1 MGRPEYEALNP
12 YMQKFIPSNLN
23 LKQTSMKC
31 KHKGCTTMLHIID
44 SAYDELPACVYTF
57 CLQLVLSVGSMGDPL
72 QLGQGN
78 FEIVANN
85 KK

>member
-12 YMQKFIPSNLN
+12 CMQKFIPSSLN
-23 LKQTSMKC
+23 LKQTS

-44 SAYDELPACVYTF
+44 SAYEELLACVYLLLAAF
-57 CLQLVLSVGSMGDPL
+57 GSMGDPL
-72 QLGQGN
+72 QLEHGN

>member
-1 MGRPEYEALNP
+1 
-12 YMQKFIPSNLN
+12 
-23 LKQTSMKC
+23 
-31 KHKGCTTMLHIID
+31 MLHIIG
-44 SAYDELPACVYTF
+44 SAYEELPACVYTF

>member
-1 MGRPEYEALNP
+1 
-12 YMQKFIPSNLN
+12 
-23 LKQTSMKC
+23 
-31 KHKGCTTMLHIID
+31 MLHIIG
-44 SAYDELPACVYTF
+44 SAYEELPAS

-72 QLGQGN
+72 QLEQGN